1 LKSLKNSHP
10 IKYSR
15 RKDTHPVA
23 LHPTVVVGPFS
34 KWGIDFM
41 QCNPTSAGGHG
52 YVIIAV
58 DYFTKWDEAM
68 PTFLNDGRIIS
79 LFIFNHII
87 ARFRIPQAIITDHGS
102 HFQNQMIFE
111 MSGKLGFIHK
121 NSSPYYPQYNGQV
134 EVVNK
139 S

>member
-1 LKSLKNSHP
+1 LIFIGYIEVVKKFP
-10 IKYSR
+10 PYQIFQKEGC
-15 RKDTHPVA
+15 THPVA

-58 DYFTKWDEAM
+58 DYFMKWDEAM

-111 MSGKLGFIHK
+111 MSGKLGFIH
-121 NSSPYYPQYNGQV
+121 
-134 EVVNK
+134 
-139 S
+139 